1 MAVATSYRFLRC
13 QVHPAFAEV
22 QGWFLEVRDGDP
34 QLLATLHRSIAAK
47 YHSMLGQDSH
57 GCGQDAARLAAVW
70 LRSLESALQEGDV
83 LVNPAGGFAAK
94 RDLIVLAEVH
104 TRDLTWPEQFDDE
117 IITISRWPKGIHYYL
132 CSNRER
138 VFVPEK
144 FTTCQAAREAALRY
158 VPVERIRSRH

>member
-1 MAVATSYRFLRC
+1 MTMATSYRFLRC
-13 QVHPAFAEV
+13 QVHPAFVDV

-34 QLLATLHRSIAAK
+34 QLLATLHRSIVAK

-57 GCGQDAARLAAVW
+57 GCGRDAARLAAVW

-94 RDLIVLAEVH
+94 RYLIVLAEIH
-104 TRDLTWPEQFDDE
+104 SRDLTWPEQFDDE
-117 IITISRWPKGIHYYL
+117 IITISRWPKGKHYYL
-132 CSNRER
+132 CSNKDR

-144 FTTCQAAREAALRY
+144 FTTCEAAREAALRY
-158 VPVERIRSRH
+158 VPADRIRSRF